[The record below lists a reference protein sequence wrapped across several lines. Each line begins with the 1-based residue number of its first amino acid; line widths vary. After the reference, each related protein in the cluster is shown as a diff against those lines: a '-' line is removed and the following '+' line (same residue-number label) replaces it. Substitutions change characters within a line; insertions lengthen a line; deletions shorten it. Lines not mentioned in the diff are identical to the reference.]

1 MAHAYV
7 VDGVRLALG
16 EDPEAL
22 PKLLAER
29 LGCQSDDLHQI
40 VILKRSLDARR
51 RQRPHYDHRIKVEL
65 DRPLRQLPGHV
76 SVWEPTV
83 FPPFPKPS
91 DKLRGES
98 IVIIGAGPAGLFAAL
113 ALAKRGVRAT
123 ILERGKEV
131 SSRAKDVSQLVGKGR
146 LDPDSNICFGE
157 GGAGTF
163 SDGKLYTRI
172 GGPEPE
178 RVFQWMV
185 ELGAPADILVD
196 RRPHLGTD
204 RLVRL
209 IQGIRKRLEEEGTT
223 FRFSS
228 YVETIREANGRSQI
242 VLRGE
247 QAIDADRVV
256 LAIGH
261 SARRLYAALRK
272 EGFAMEAKPF
282 AVGFRVE
289 HPQALINEI
298 QFGHYAQELDVP
310 PAEYRLTFDQTRQG
324 TAQHIHTFCM
334 CPGGS
339 IVPTTTKEGEVCV
352 NGMSHAARSGHYAN
366 SAIVT
371 PLNPEELADGL
382 DPLLAGIRFQERVER
397 QAFGFGGGQFRA
409 PASDL
414 LDYVDG
420 RPSRELRKTTYR
432 RGVTATDLSGCYPEA
447 ITERL
452 RLGIRQFEKKMRGFL
467 TQEAVLIGVETRTS
481 APVRILRDHTFRS
494 LTHPSVYP
502 AGEGAGY
509 AGGITSAAVDGLLIA
524 RQILAGN

>member
-1 MAHAYV
+1 M
-7 VDGVRLALG
+7 
-16 EDPEAL
+16 
-22 PKLLAER
+22 
-29 LGCQSDDLHQI
+29 
-40 VILKRSLDARR
+40 
-51 RQRPHYDHRIKVEL
+51 
-65 DRPLRQLPGHV
+65 
-76 SVWEPTV
+76 
-83 FPPFPKPS
+83 
-91 DKLRGES
+91 
-98 IVIIGAGPAGLFAAL
+98 
-113 ALAKRGVRAT
+113 

-131 SSRAKDVSQLVGKGR
+131 SSRAKDVSQLVGRGR

-172 GGPEPE
+172 GGPQPE

-185 ELGAPADILVD
+185 ELGAPAEILVD

-209 IQGIRKRLEEEGTT
+209 LQGIRKRLEEEGTT

-228 YVETIREANGRSQI
+228 CVQTIREINGRSRI
-242 VLRGE
+242 VLRGGQTIE
-247 QAIDADRVV
+247 ADRVV

-261 SARRLYAALRK
+261 SARHLYTALRT

-298 QFGHYAQELDVP
+298 QFGRYAQQPDVP
-310 PAEYRLTFDQTRQG
+310 PAEYRLAFNQKGQG
-324 TAQHIHTFCM
+324 TAHHIHTFCM

-339 IVPTTTKEGEVCV
+339 VVPTTTREGEVCI

-382 DPLLAGIRFQERVER
+382 DPLLAGVRFQERVER
-397 QAFGFGGGQFRA
+397 QAFGLGGGEFRA
-409 PASDL
+409 PASNL
-414 LDYVDG
+414 TDYVNG
-420 RPSRELRKTTYR
+420 CGSGEVRKTTYR
-432 RGVTATDLSGCYPEA
+432 RGVTATDLSGCYAEA

-452 RLGIRQFEKKMRGFL
+452 RLGIREFEKKMRGFL
-467 TQEAVLIGVETRTS
+467 THEAVLIGVETRTS
-481 APVRILRDHTFRS
+481 SPVRILRDDTCRS
-494 LTHPSVYP
+494 LTHRSVFP

>member
-1 MAHAYV
+1 MAHSYV

-16 EDPEAL
+16 DDPETL
-22 PKLLAER
+22 TQLVAER
-29 LGCQSDDLHQI
+29 LGCQPDDLLQI

-51 RQRPHYDHRIKVEL
+51 RQRPHYDHQIKVEL
-65 DRPLRQLPGHV
+65 DRSLRQLPRRV

-83 FPPFPKPS
+83 FPPFPKAS
-91 DKLRGES
+91 ARLRGES
-98 IVIIGAGPAGLFAAL
+98 IVIVGAGPAGLFAAL
-113 ALAKRGVRAT
+113 ALAKRGIRTT

-131 SSRAKDVSQLVGKGR
+131 SSRAKDVSQLVGRGQ

-163 SDGKLYTRI
+163 TDGKLYTRI

-178 RVFQWMV
+178 RVLQWMV
-185 ELGAPADILVD
+185 ELGAPAEILVD

-209 IQGIRKRLEEEGTT
+209 LKGLRKRLEKEGTA
-223 FRFSS
+223 FRFSTV
-228 YVETIREANGRSQI
+228 VETIRESNGRSQI
-242 VLRGE
+242 VLRGGPTIE
-247 QAIDADRVV
+247 ADRVI

-261 SARRLYAALRK
+261 SARHLYRSLRQ
-272 EGFAMEAKPF
+272 EGFAIEARPF

-298 QFGHYAQELDVP
+298 QFGRYAQQRDVP
-310 PAEYRLTFDQTRQG
+310 PAEYRLAFNQTRQG
-324 TAQHIHTFCM
+324 TAHHVHTFCM

-339 IVPTTTKEGEVCV
+339 VVPTTTSEGEVCV

-371 PLNPEELADGL
+371 LVDPQELADDS
-382 DPLLAGIRFQERVER
+382 DPLLAGVRFQQGVER
-397 QAFGFGGGQFRA
+397 RAFGLGGGQFRA
-409 PASDL
+409 PASNLIDF
-414 LDYVDG
+414 VNG
-420 RPSRELRKTTYR
+420 RGSREVRKTTYR
-432 RGVTATDLSGCYPEA
+432 RGVTATDLSDCYPEA
-447 ITERL
+447 IIERL
-452 RLGIRQFEKKMRGFL
+452 RMGIGQFEQKMHGFL
-467 TQEAVLIGVETRTS
+467 SQDAVLIGVETRTS
-481 APVRILRDHTFRS
+481 SPVRILRDSSYRS
-494 LTHPSVYP
+494 LTHRCVYP

-509 AGGITSAAVDGLLIA
+509 AGGITSAAVDGLEIA